1 MESEIIRKCL
11 SRNELQVTLT
21 LQQLQCCWRQKGTSA
36 ALDIVKTVYRLAAD
50 FPVCLAGKIRSLLTV
65 PESRVGL
72 FQIS

>member
-36 ALDIVKTVYRLAAD
+36 AALDIVKIVYRLAAD
-50 FPVCLAGKIRSLLTV
+50 FPVCFA
-65 PESRVGL
+65 
-72 FQIS
+72 